1 MACGIWAAC
10 QTGADDYISFT
21 ISRLFGGMLGSVP
34 SILGSG
40 MIVDIFYLH
49 ERGRAFT
56 TFSLCFLL
64 GTVAGPT
71 FGGFI
76 VEHVPW
82 PNEFWWT
89 VGLQAAVA
97 LLGMLFKLLKVDKDK
112 IDDTASFGFHGRNRV
127 HA

>member
-1 MACGIWAAC
+1 MACGIWAAT

-40 MIVDIFYLH
+40 MIVDVFYLH
-49 ERGRAFT
+49 ERGKAFT

-71 FGGFI
+71 FGGFV
-76 VEHVPW
+76 VEHVNW

-89 VGLQAAVA
+89 VGLQGAVA
-97 LLGMLFKLLKVDKDK
+97 ILGKD
-112 IDDTASFGFHGRNRV
+112 
-127 HA
+127 